1 MATYKRCSFI
11 TRRRLPEAAARRRQ
25 QRLFGPP
32 FHGQAPKTKHAQAL
46 SHFALVT
53 LILIRSFFLFLFP
66 GMLPIRLPVG
76 KKDNLPTHQPYVQCT
91 DYELILYSFTNLSP
105 TRPSS
110 YYFLQSTNDDR
121 PHSDGRVPLFFLLP
135 LALSTS
141 PLKSPQ
147 IKNIESNQTTHLS
160 FYPPS
165 YHVPNLLPTFAYF
178 YPFPFAIT
186 PKPSLLAPIP

>member
-1 MATYKRCSFI
+1 MFFHHASSFAGGGSSP
-11 TRRRLPEAAARRRQ
+11 TTTTAFR
-25 QRLFGPP
+25 PP
-32 FHGQAPKTKHAQAL
+32 FSWASLQNQARP
-46 SHFALVT
+46 SPFT
-53 LILIRSFFLFLFP
+53 LRSRHTYFDSFFFFFLFP

-91 DYELILYSFTNLSP
+91 DYELILYSFTHLSP